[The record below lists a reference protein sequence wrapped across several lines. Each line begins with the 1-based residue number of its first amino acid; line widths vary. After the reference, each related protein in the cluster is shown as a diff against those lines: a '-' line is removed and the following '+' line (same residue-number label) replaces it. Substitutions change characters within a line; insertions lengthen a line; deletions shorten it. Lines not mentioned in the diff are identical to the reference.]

1 MKKLYIFLMA
11 GAFALGAVSCS
22 KDDNSNSNNNNSGGN
37 NNPTIDVWA
46 KSTGKF
52 VGDVTN
58 GQGTTTDM
66 SVTVTKLSDAKVRIT
81 PGPENTKMQTV
92 DVFVFKNDTSIY
104 HQQGTHDGTF
114 YVIANSNPPQIVY
127 TQNSGSISFFGAKQ

>member
-11 GAFALGAVSCS
+11 GAIALGAVSCS
-22 KDDNSNSNNNNSGGN
+22 KDDNSSSNNNSGGGGG
-37 NNPTIDVWA
+37 NPTLDVWA
-46 KSTGKF
+46 KSTGTF

-58 GQGTTTDM
+58 GQGTTSNMT
-66 SVTVTKLSDAKVRIT
+66 VTVSKLSDAKVRIT

-104 HQQGTHDGTF
+104 HQQGTLDGSF

-127 TQNSGSISFFGAKQ
+127 TQNSGNISFFGQKQ